1 MEDPAVLKGVH
12 LTLLAGPVILA
23 PMPRELLDALTDVE
37 VTNGIDSPGGFRL
50 TFSLSSRSIL
60 HQAFLVAATRTP
72 LMRIVVVVTIN
83 SLPKILMNGVL
94 TNQEVSAGET
104 PGQAT
109 LTVTGEDL
117 TRLMDLQDWS
127 GLPYPGM
134 GVIAQVNAILAKYLA
149 FGVVPFVIPPP
160 NIEIKNPVSHWEAHQ
175 GTDLCHI
182 QRLAADAGYV
192 FYVEPGAIPAT
203 TTAYFGPESKIGI
216 PQPALNLDLDAH
228 RNVESMSFSF
238 DSASTDLPIVM
249 IQNPLTRLA
258 VPIPI
263 PKINPLQPPLGVFG
277 PPVTKVSILKDTA
290 KDSVPRALGKGLAR
304 AACSQNAVSATGSL
318 DVARY
323 GRLLTPRGLV
333 GVRGAGVAFDGLYFV
348 ESVTTTMQAGQ
359 LKQAFRLSRNGLV
372 SITPVVAA

>member
-1 MEDPAVLKGVH
+1 MLKGVH
-12 LTLLAGPVILA
+12 LTLLIGPVIPA

-50 TFSLSSRSIL
+50 TFSLSSRSVL

-72 LMRIVVVVTIN
+72 LMRVVVVVTIN
-83 SLPKILMNGVL
+83 SMPKVLMNGVL
-94 TNQEVSAGET
+94 TNQEVSAGDR
-104 PGQAT
+104 PGQST

-134 GVIAQVNAILAKYLA
+134 GVVTQVNAILLKYA
-149 FGVVPFVIPPP
+149 VFGVVPRVIPPP
-160 NIEIKNPVSHWEAHQ
+160 NIDIPNPASRWASQQ
-175 GTDLCHI
+175 GTDLCQI
-182 QRLAADAGYV
+182 QKLADEVGYV
-192 FYVEPGAIPAT
+192 FYVEPGDIPAT
-203 TTAYFGPESKIGI
+203 TTAYFGPEIKVGF

-228 RNVESMSFSF
+228 RNVDSMNFSF

-249 IQNPLTRLA
+249 IHNPLTKVS

-263 PKINPLQPPLGVFG
+263 PKINPLQPPLGLFG
-277 PPVTKVSILKDTA
+277 PPVTKISILKDTA
-290 KDSVPRALGKGLAR
+290 KDTLPKALGKGLAR

-323 GRLLTPRGLV
+323 GRLLNARGLV

-348 ESVTTTMQAGQ
+348 ESVTTTMKPGQ
-359 LKQAFRLSRNGLV
+359 MTQSFRLSRNGLV